1 MIPPV
6 SLFLNVFKNKAIV
19 TQPNNFAS
27 LYRKLM
33 DNECSP
39 EEVEQLLLWLAAAKP
54 DPLTEDLIHQQM
66 QANVPEGDVTAEI
79 KDRLE
84 QRLQAILQTSAPHS
98 VVHRVHFLRRWGWA
112 AASILVLLGLG
123 AYLWLRPGRA
133 PAANP
138 AQVVAVTPDVEPG
151 RNGAI
156 LTLADGSKV
165 QLDDMN
171 NGTIAVEAGTSVK
184 LEDGQITYGK
194 GPGSVNEVRY
204 NIMSTPKG
212 RQFTVVLPDGTKVW
226 LNAASSLKYPTS
238 FSGVERK
245 VEVKGEAYFE
255 VAKNASMPF
264 RAIVNNSTVIEV
276 LGTSFN
282 ISSYEDEEEI
292 KATLV
297 EGAVRVITDNEAESK
312 IRSMVLKPGQQAKIT
327 AGERSRGALTITDNT
342 DIGKVIAWKNGLFNF
357 NGVKLEDAMK
367 QLARWYDIQIIY
379 EKGIV
384 PDIQFYGEV
393 SRDVSLAGLLKGL
406 EGAGVRFRIEEGK
419 RLVVYP

>member
-1 MIPPV
+1 M
-6 SLFLNVFKNKAIV
+6 
-19 TQPNNFAS
+19 TQPNNFDS
-27 LYRKLM
+27 LYQKLM

-39 EEVEQLLLWLAAAKP
+39 EEVEQLLLWLTAEKP

-66 QANVPEGDVTAEI
+66 QAAVPEGAVTAEI
-79 KDRLE
+79 KSRLE
-84 QRLQAILQTSAPHS
+84 QRLADILQTRKPYP
-98 VVHRVHFLRRWGWA
+98 VVHRIHFMRRWGWA
-112 AASILVLLGLG
+112 AASIVVLLGLG
-123 AYLWLRPGRA
+123 AYLWLRPGA
-133 PAANP
+133 GPKTDP
-138 AQVVAVTPDVEPG
+138 TQVATVTPDVEPG

-165 QLDDMN
+165 QLDNMN
-171 NGTIAVEAGTSVK
+171 KGTIAVESGTSVK

-194 GPGSVNEVRY
+194 GPGTASEVRY

-238 FSGVERK
+238 FSGTERK

-255 VAKNASMPF
+255 VAKNAAMPF
-264 RAIVNNSTVIEV
+264 RALVNNSTVIEV
-276 LGTSFN
+276 LGTAFN
-282 ISSYEDEEEI
+282 INSYDDDDEI
-292 KATLV
+292 RATLV
-297 EGAVRVITDNEAESK
+297 EGAVRVITDNNAESK
-312 IRSMVLKPGQQAKIT
+312 IKTVVLKPGQQAKIT
-327 AGERSRGALTITDNT
+327 AGEKSRGALTIIDNA

-357 NGVKLEDAMK
+357 NGVKLKDAMQ
-367 QLARWYDIQIIY
+367 QLARWYDIEIIY